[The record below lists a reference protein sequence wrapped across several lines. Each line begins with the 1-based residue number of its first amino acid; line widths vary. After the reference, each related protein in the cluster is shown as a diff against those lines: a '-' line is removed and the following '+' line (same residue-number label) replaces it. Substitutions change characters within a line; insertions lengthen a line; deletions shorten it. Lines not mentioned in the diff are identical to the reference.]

1 MNSKL
6 WIRKALSMCS
16 MVAILATSSMVALA
30 GEAKAAGELIVN
42 GKDVVTVNGEAVAT
56 GRTIFTSSSIATP
69 ETTGATLNL
78 GTAGQLSIAPGSA
91 LVLNFDNSAIS
102 VSLNTGSLRVLRA
115 SEAVSVN
122 TGGETLTLVAGESA
136 TASAGKMDDDER
148 DSNGNC
154 VDTDKDGKLECDEAK
169 SGNWLLWGAVFGGA
183 VAAIIFGAM
192 ASSDRNIGGNTTV
205 VSPVR

>member
-30 GEAKAAGELIVN
+30 GEAKASGELIVN
-42 GKDVVTVNGEAVAT
+42 GKDAVIVNGEAAKS
-56 GRTIFTSSSIATP
+56 GRTIFTSSIISTP
-69 ETTGATLNL
+69 ETSGATLNL
-78 GTAGQLSIAPGSA
+78 GKAGQVEVAPSTTLTVSFDSSAVDISLSSGSITNVRSAQAMNVTAGGTVQ
-91 LVLNFDNSAIS
+91 
-102 VSLNTGSLRVLRA
+102 
-115 SEAVSVN
+115 AVNVGESVN
-122 TGGETLTLVAGESA
+122 TAKA
-136 TASAGKMDDDER
+136 QDDDDE
-148 DSNGNC
+148 
-154 VDTDKDGKLECDEAK
+154 K

-192 ASSDRNIGGNTTV
+192 ASSDRSLGGGATV